1 MVLKPEADLPR
12 YKYHLDLVQTIVR
25 QAQQKGIPD
34 TSPIFESTILVFGRI
49 TEEYR
54 NLFEPLTIEKC
65 PCNGTSFDTLMFS
78 LELYT

>member
-1 MVLKPEADLPR
+1 MKPEADLPR
-12 YKYHLDLVQTIVR
+12 YKYHLDLVQNIVR

-34 TSPIFESTILVFGRI
+34 TSPTLESTILIFGRI

-65 PCNGTSFDTLMFS
+65 LCNGTSFYTLVFS
-78 LELYT
+78 LEL